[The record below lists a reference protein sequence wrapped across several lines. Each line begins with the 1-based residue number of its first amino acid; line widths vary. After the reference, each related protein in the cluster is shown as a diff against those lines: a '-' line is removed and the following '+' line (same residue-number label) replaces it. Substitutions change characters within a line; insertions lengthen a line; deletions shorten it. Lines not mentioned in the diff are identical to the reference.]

1 MILLNGKGTHMP
13 GTKVGVR
20 ELKSRLSAYL
30 SLIKA
35 GQTVVI
41 TERGKV
47 IGYLSPAAPPLEARM
62 RALEAAGFLRCG
74 KGKLQPHEPII
85 VNPGPEQVSDLIV
98 QDRR

>member
-1 MILLNGKGTHMP
+1 MP
-13 GTKVGVR
+13 GAKVGVR

-47 IGYLSPAAPPLEARM
+47 IGYLSPAAPSLEARM
-62 RALEAAGFLRCG
+62 RALETAGFLRCG
-74 KGKLQPHEPII
+74 TGKLQPHGPII
-85 VNPGPEQVSDLIV
+85 VNPSPEQVSDLVV